1 MKKDDEKEV
10 NILYQNDGNGLK
22 LELRII
28 NINKDISWIIVHK
41 ELDLAKWNTN
51 NLTIIKYLLKAISK
65 VQIILEII

>member
-28 NINKDISWIIVHK
+28 NINKDISWIIIHK